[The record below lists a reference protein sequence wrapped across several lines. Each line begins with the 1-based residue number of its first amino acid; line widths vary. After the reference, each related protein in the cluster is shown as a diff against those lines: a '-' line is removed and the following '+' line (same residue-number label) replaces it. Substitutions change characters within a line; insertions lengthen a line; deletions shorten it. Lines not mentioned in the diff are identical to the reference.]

1 MHLDITQILVALITA
16 GLLKYAVDAL
26 RWLSKRRREGTSA
39 SRDAF
44 AVVTADQSLAV
55 VARARD
61 ELEADNARL
70 RAEMAE
76 KDDRH
81 DRERDRWDAKEKTLR
96 REIDTLERK
105 VRDILDELEQ
115 IKLRHP

>member
-1 MHLDITQILVALITA
+1 MNWTEVLVALIAA
-16 GLLKYAVDAL
+16 GLLKYAVDGL
-26 RWLSKRRREGTSA
+26 KWLAVRRRAGSHEARNSA
-39 SRDAF
+39 AIS
-44 AVVTADQSLAV
+44 TADQSLAV
-55 VARARD
+55 VAKARD

-76 KDDRH
+76 KDARH
-81 DRERDRWDAKEKTLR
+81 DRERDRWEAKEVSMR